1 MGGVGLQDSGTGLP
15 YPSRVSGGSVFPL
28 LTTLLKRVLMSPGAK
43 QFTLMFFEASSAA
56 KFLVRPSKAVLLT
69 LYGPRAW
76 GKENELVH
84 YFAGHHWFLLYD
96 EGGSPKGASCKGG
109 SQSEVTL

>member
-1 MGGVGLQDSGTGLP
+1 MRVWSGEVTGKERGYTKAQAAGMGGVGLQDSGTGLP

-69 LYGPRAW
+69 L
-76 GKENELVH
+76 
-84 YFAGHHWFLLYD
+84 
-96 EGGSPKGASCKGG
+96 
-109 SQSEVTL
+109 